1 MARIPG
7 PPVSMIFLWN
17 FNDFRSHTI
26 FKSIQ
31 HLTFNIQQ
39 FKIQHLT
46 FFDNQHST
54 INIQHST
61 FDNQHAIINIRFF
74 FKDHIMFLLLKMEG
88 GRIFRHYFKVENNLY
103 IETCYRFQFIDPM
116 MYSLLKLERG

>member
-17 FNDFRSHTI
+17 FKDFRSHTI
-26 FKSIQ
+26 FKS
-31 HLTFNIQQ
+31 IQQ

-61 FDNQHAIINIRFF
+61 FDNQHATINIRLCNFCNCF
-74 FKDHIMFLLLKMEG
+74 IYLDHIMFLLLKLER